1 MQNQGMQVFEETCT
15 LSHQKDYF
23 DIWKGIMSWPPIP
36 IRCDDLRGLL
46 LSTST

>member
-1 MQNQGMQVFEETCT
+1 MQSQGTQVFEETCT
-15 LSHQKDYF
+15 LSHQKDYL

-36 IRCDDLRGLL
+36 IRCDNPSGFL